1 MRSYWALMYSTV
13 FSSPAEPGAR
23 PSNSSE
29 ARVVIRVRRSSAS
42 IPGLKTWSAAGAASG
57 AAASTAG
64 AAGSRLHAASSRL
77 AAQARVRVERILWT
91 PGKAVRPILRGCGNR
106 GLETGV
112 RVDFPLDGSAGK
124 DLSGKSTLTPAAPSV
139 RRRSGRAVGHGRGAG
154 HPADARGVVHVE
166 GDLALEL
173 QLALDHGAGADD
185 DLRPALADLHR
196 QPVRRGLVDP
206 DPAGH
211 VRTDPDGDIAAHR
224 LDAAGQV
231 DIDQPDRPVHG
242 LDVAADAPART
253 DEDAAVHR
261 FHAVAHGR
269 ALADADAA
277 VDGGQAVGMD
287 VGGGADAAVHG
298 LGSLHDG
305 AAVGG

>member
-1 MRSYWALMYSTV
+1 
-13 FSSPAEPGAR
+13 
-23 PSNSSE
+23 
-29 ARVVIRVRRSSAS
+29 
-42 IPGLKTWSAAGAASG
+42 
-57 AAASTAG
+57 
-64 AAGSRLHAASSRL
+64 
-77 AAQARVRVERILWT
+77 
-91 PGKAVRPILRGCGNR
+91 
-106 GLETGV
+106 
-112 RVDFPLDGSAGK
+112 
-124 DLSGKSTLTPAAPSV
+124 
-139 RRRSGRAVGHGRGAG
+139 
-154 HPADARGVVHVE
+154 
-166 GDLALEL
+166 LALEL

-185 DLRPALADLHR
+185 DLRLALADLHR
-196 QPVRRGLVDP
+196 KPVRRGLVDP

-211 VRTDPDGDIAAHR
+211 VRADPDGDIAAYR

-287 VGGGADAAVHG
+287 VVGGADAAVHG
-298 LGSLHDG
+298 LGILHDG
-305 AAVGG
+305 AAFDGDAAVHRVHVAVGPARLGGDAAVDLADVLLRQRRWRARQGEQEQGNGQAGA